1 MVRVYFFFFF
11 FFSYAKGGGIRV
23 GDFIEII
30 IVGRKLRKAKRRREK
45 QRKQHLFVVFHRNN
59 TNES

>member
-30 IVGRKLRKAKRRREK
+30 IVGRKLRAKRRRE
-45 QRKQHLFVVFHRNN
+45 QREQQLFVFHRNN
-59 TNES
+59 TNE